1 MHTGNSTS
9 SDSVTA
15 KMQKG
20 EQWETSGMVHEVTPY
35 SKLGVHVTLIE
46 VMFEE
51 FLEPFWDLLF
61 CMLFCEE
68 QSLG

>member
-1 MHTGNSTS
+1 
-9 SDSVTA
+9 
-15 KMQKG
+15 MQKG
-20 EQWETSGMVHEVTPY
+20 EQWEMSGMVHEVAPY